1 MTDEKR
7 KESDTPGP
15 DIRPMRELPDF
26 KAADGDPDV
35 RGWTVHTPDGAEVG
49 RVHEMMVDVAAMRV
63 RDIEVVLAP
72 HGDRM
77 MVPVEQMEAD
87 TAGKRVL
94 VPTIRSSPG
103 DAPRAES

>member
-1 MTDEKR
+1 MDENQKTADAP
-7 KESDTPGP
+7 EP

-49 RVHEMMVDVAAMRV
+49 RVHEMMVDLSAMRV

-72 HGDRM
+72 HGDRL
-77 MVPVEQMEAD
+77 MVPVEQMQAD
-87 TAGKRVL
+87 AEGKRVV
-94 VPTIRSSPG
+94 VPAITRTP
-103 DAPRAES
+103 DTAPRADT